1 MFSGLRVPHGI
12 LLQQGDKGRW
22 HKNHEERSSTSRK
35 EIDMNHSK
43 GKEFEDELEE
53 LFNPKKTQCFPTF

>member
-1 MFSGLRVPHGI
+1 
-12 LLQQGDKGRW
+12 
-22 HKNHEERSSTSRK
+22 
-35 EIDMNHSK
+35 MNHSK